1 MRKYIAEFIGTFV
14 LVAFG
19 CGSAVA
25 ANSIFISMGSPLP
38 IAFTSLPIAFAFG
51 LAFIAMAYSM
61 GKISGSHLNP
71 AVSLAMLIAR
81 RLSLKD
87 FRSEEQV

>member
-38 IAFTSLPIAFAFG
+38 IAFTTLLIAFAFG
-51 LAFIAMAYSM
+51 LSATWWDSSWA
-61 GKISGSHLNP
+61 LWP
-71 AVSLAMLIAR
+71 
-81 RLSLKD
+81 RLCS
-87 FRSEEQV
+87 